1 MTFQRFLTLL
11 SATSAGV
18 IVLNLILQYAFL
30 PLKNN
35 ANIAW
40 WSLTLF
46 IVISWLMYVLGKRA
60 ANSPDKYFF
69 NNVIIGS
76 MLFKMIFSVAVLLIY
91 KKTFHPE
98 GKTFLIPFF
107 IAYFTFTIF
116 ETYFMTQLTERKKIK
131 KL

>member
-18 IVLNLILQYAFL
+18 IVVNLILQYAFL

-40 WSLTLF
+40 WSLALF

-116 ETYFMTQLTERKKIK
+116 ETYFMTQLTERKRIK
-131 KL
+131 KS

>member
-98 GKTFLIPFF
+98 GKIFLIPFF
-107 IAYFTFTIF
+107 IAYFVFTIF

>member
-11 SATSAGV
+11 SFTSAGV
-18 IVLNLILQYAFL
+18 IVVNLILQYAFL
-30 PLKNN
+30 SLKNN

-40 WSLTLF
+40 WSLALF

-116 ETYFMTQLTERKKIK
+116 ETYFMTQLTERKRIK
-131 KL
+131 KS

>member
-1 MTFQRFLTLL
+1 MIFQRFLTLL

-18 IVLNLILQYAFL
+18 IVVNLILQYAFL

-40 WSLTLF
+40 WSLALF

-116 ETYFMTQLTERKKIK
+116 ETYFMTQLTENKRIK
-131 KL
+131 KS

>member
-1 MTFQRFLTLL
+1 MIFQRFLTLL

-18 IVLNLILQYAFL
+18 IAVNLILQYAFL

-40 WSLTLF
+40 WSLALF
-46 IVISWLMYVLGKRA
+46 IAISWIMYILGKRA
-60 ANSPDKYFF
+60 ASSPDKYFF

-131 KL
+131 KT

>member
-1 MTFQRFLTLL
+1 MIFQRFLTLL

-18 IVLNLILQYAFL
+18 IVVNLILQYAFL

-46 IVISWLMYVLGKRA
+46 IAISWLMYVLGKRA

-76 MLFKMIFSVAVLLIY
+76 MLFKMIFSVAILLIY

>member
-1 MTFQRFLTLL
+1 MTFQRFLILL

-18 IVLNLILQYAFL
+18 IVVNLILQYAFL
-30 PLKNN
+30 SLKNN

-46 IVISWLMYVLGKRA
+46 IAISWLMYVLGKRA
-60 ANSPDKYFF
+60 AKSPDKYFF

-107 IAYFTFTIF
+107 IAYFVFTIF

>member
-18 IVLNLILQYAFL
+18 IAVNLILQYAFL
-30 PLKNN
+30 SLKNN
-35 ANIAW
+35 SHIAW
-40 WSLTLF
+40 WSLALF
-46 IVISWLMYVLGKRA
+46 IAISWLMYVLGKRA

-76 MLFKMIFSVAVLLIY
+76 MLFKMILSVAVLLVY

>member
-18 IVLNLILQYAFL
+18 IVVNLILQYAFL

-40 WSLTLF
+40 WSLALF

-116 ETYFMTQLTERKKIK
+116 ETYFMTQLTENKRIK
-131 KL
+131 KS